1 MPRSPRRHAAPSPP
15 AIRRFSTRC
24 SRGPTNAGKPNS
36 AAADI
41 GVRFEGLFL
50 EADLATRARRAA
62 TRERDA
68 SDANADVA
76 RAQEAYD
83 LGALAWHR
91 VDASGTPDETL
102 QRAKAALA

>member
-1 MPRSPRRHAAPSPP
+1 M
-15 AIRRFSTRC
+15 RC
-24 SRGPTNAGKPNS
+24 SRGPTSAAQVER
-36 AAADI
+36 AAADA

-50 EADLATRARRAA
+50 EADVATRARRAG

-68 SDANADVA
+68 SDADAEVA
-76 RAQEAYD
+76 RAQEPYD
-83 LGALAWHR
+83 LGALTWHR